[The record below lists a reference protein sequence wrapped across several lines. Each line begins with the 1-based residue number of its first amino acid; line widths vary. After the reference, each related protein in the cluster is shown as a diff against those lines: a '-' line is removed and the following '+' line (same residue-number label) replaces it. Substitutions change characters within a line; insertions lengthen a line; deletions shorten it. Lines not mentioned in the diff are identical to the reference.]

1 VVLLFLLFLGLTMY
15 VNSNKKELIAQATET
30 IHTKLSGNV
39 TIEDLNV
46 SLFRHFP
53 SLSIRLINVSVTDS
67 LYPKHQH
74 KLLSAENLFVRL
86 STPSLITGRV
96 LINKFTLR
104 NGGFYLFTDS
114 NGYSNGYLLKP
125 KNPHPPKPTSTN
137 EAAKKLL
144 DQVLIENF
152 SFHLED
158 VPGDKW
164 YDVTVEK
171 MEAAVKKTGAVF
183 TVEVEKK
190 LQIGGVAFKKKN
202 GNFLD
207 KKSMEGKYT
216 LQFDATRKR
225 LSFNNMNLKIG
236 EQPFVFAGTFLLGKE
251 NSFQLH
257 ITSKQLLVDFAR
269 SLLTPKIAKS
279 IGIVSVK
286 KPLNVDATI
295 GGSLAGGDPRV
306 QVKFTTKE
314 NQVDSKF
321 LNMTNCSFTGE
332 YLNEVVS
339 GKGYTDENSHIYVK
353 ELSGIWEGMNLNVKE
368 LKVMNL
374 SHPSIGVQV
383 SSSFPLNEL
392 NSAIQS
398 ETLKFVDG
406 QGEFSLAYNGRT
418 DSISSKNS
426 SLTGF
431 LRFNNGALLLHG
443 PQATIQKCKGV
454 FTFNNANLIVDSLQG
469 VLAGN
474 QVYMKGR
481 ANNVLSVLSDDHVP
495 VSLDWNI
502 YAPIINLNSIR
513 SVLLR
518 KVAAKTTKRS
528 KKTGITKT
536 VENIDRLLSSGK
548 VTATLKADRLRIEK
562 MDAKNFIATIQ
573 LEGNTWAVKNA
584 SLQHGDGSVAVSADI
599 KELSSNRLAFTGNLS
614 LKNVDAKKT
623 FYAFENFG
631 MKGFSH
637 ENIQGKLNLSARYSM
652 MLNGKGEPNTNTLSG
667 KANFSLKN
675 GALIKFP
682 PLLEVQKTA
691 FKNRDFSNVQFA
703 EISNALVFENGG
715 VTIKRMAINSSVLT
729 LFLEGVYGL
738 NNNTNIS
745 IQVPLKN
752 LKKKED
758 EAHPEFISGDAKGGM
773 SVFLRASADKDGKI
787 KIKYDPLKRLKGSKS
802 K

>member
-1 VVLLFLLFLGLTMY
+1 
-15 VNSNKKELIAQATET
+15 
-30 IHTKLSGNV
+30 
-39 TIEDLNV
+39 
-46 SLFRHFP
+46 
-53 SLSIRLINVSVTDS
+53 
-67 LYPKHQH
+67 
-74 KLLSAENLFVRL
+74 
-86 STPSLITGRV
+86 
-96 LINKFTLR
+96 
-104 NGGFYLFTDS
+104 
-114 NGYSNGYLLKP
+114 
-125 KNPHPPKPTSTN
+125 
-137 EAAKKLL
+137 
-144 DQVLIENF
+144 
-152 SFHLED
+152 
-158 VPGDKW
+158 
-164 YDVTVEK
+164 
-171 MEAAVKKTGAVF
+171 
-183 TVEVEKK
+183 
-190 LQIGGVAFKKKN
+190 
-202 GNFLD
+202 
-207 KKSMEGKYT
+207 
-216 LQFDATRKR
+216 
-225 LSFNNMNLKIG
+225 
-236 EQPFVFAGTFLLGKE
+236 
-251 NSFQLH
+251 
-257 ITSKQLLVDFAR
+257 
-269 SLLTPKIAKS
+269 
-279 IGIVSVK
+279 
-286 KPLNVDATI
+286 
-295 GGSLAGGDPRV
+295 
-306 QVKFTTKE
+306 
-314 NQVDSKF
+314 
-321 LNMTNCSFTGE
+321 
-332 YLNEVVS
+332 
-339 GKGYTDENSHIYVK
+339 
-353 ELSGIWEGMNLNVKE
+353 
-368 LKVMNL
+368 
-374 SHPSIGVQV
+374 
-383 SSSFPLNEL
+383 
-392 NSAIQS
+392 
-398 ETLKFVDG
+398 
-406 QGEFSLAYNGRT
+406 
-418 DSISSKNS
+418 
-426 SLTGF
+426 
-431 LRFNNGALLLHG
+431 
-443 PQATIQKCKGV
+443 
-454 FTFNNANLIVDSLQG
+454 
-469 VLAGN
+469 
-474 QVYMKGR
+474 
-481 ANNVLSVLSDDHVP
+481 
-495 VSLDWNI
+495 
-502 YAPIINLNSIR
+502 
-513 SVLLR
+513 LLR
-518 KVAAKTTKRS
+518 KVTAKTTKRS

-536 VENIDRLLSSGK
+536 VENIDRMLSSGK